1 MVDKESIFPIGIGTW
16 KIDKDHFQSD
26 LEALKTSVSGG
37 QNFLSLYML
46 YEDGEIVRL
55 AKKLI
60 DSAGRENLFI
70 NTNLEGK
77 IKSVSDVEKQL
88 DEYLDVLGLDY
99 VDSLEIHHPW
109 LAEIPLIE
117 VYGAIQKLVTKGKVR
132 YKGISNASLNQLQKI
147 NEIIK
152 LDFCEG
158 LYNLECKR
166 YEDLGLIDYCREHE
180 IRFFCFQP
188 LRRNRTAQRNYP
200 LLIELSQKYQKT
212 QNQVILNWIIK
223 EKKISALVK
232 STNKERIAENL
243 SVMSFTMAAED
254 YERMNAFRAPEF
266 DSVEID
272 WEGNGGITIDQLA
285 NRFQ

>member
-1 MVDKESIFPIGIGTW
+1 MVDKESIFPLGIGTW

-55 AKKLI
+55 SKKLI

-132 YKGISNASLNQLQKI
+132 YKGISDAMAYAPVIPLMPSMKLMIFDAPTHTIRASI
-147 NEIIK
+147 
-152 LDFCEG
+152 
-158 LYNLECKR
+158 
-166 YEDLGLIDYCREHE
+166 
-180 IRFFCFQP
+180 
-188 LRRNRTAQRNYP
+188 TAHH
-200 LLIELSQKYQKT
+200 IST
-212 QNQVILNWIIK
+212 WSISNW
-223 EKKISALVK
+223 
-232 STNKERIAENL
+232 
-243 SVMSFTMAAED
+243 
-254 YERMNAFRAPEF
+254 
-266 DSVEID
+266 
-272 WEGNGGITIDQLA
+272 
-285 NRFQ
+285 

>member
-1 MVDKESIFPIGIGTW
+1 MVDKESIFPLGIGTW

-55 AKKLI
+55 SKKLI

-117 VYGAIQKLVTKGKVR
+117 VYGAIQKLVTKGKESGGRWDIV
-132 YKGISNASLNQLQKI
+132 K
-147 NEIIK
+147 
-152 LDFCEG
+152 
-158 LYNLECKR
+158 
-166 YEDLGLIDYCREHE
+166 ED
-180 IRFFCFQP
+180 
-188 LRRNRTAQRNYP
+188 
-200 LLIELSQKYQKT
+200 
-212 QNQVILNWIIK
+212 
-223 EKKISALVK
+223 
-232 STNKERIAENL
+232 
-243 SVMSFTMAAED
+243 
-254 YERMNAFRAPEF
+254 
-266 DSVEID
+266 
-272 WEGNGGITIDQLA
+272 
-285 NRFQ
+285 